1 MGALRRIVT
10 RLLTIKTMDAR
21 LTSFRARWGDR
32 YQLSLVLLLWA
43 WWVDPYVAWPSTVVV
58 GWSPSILAYILRPML
73 MLPGLPLV
81 VSCELSVGV
90 GVVMVVAVIVTTI
103 VFILII
109 VIVATV
115 IIVPSIV
122 VAAAIVIPPMI
133 VLITLIVVVAPVVFI
148 MIVIIVPVAVVLPVP
163 LAGSWP
169 ISFLV
174 R

>member
-90 GVVMVVAVIVTTI
+90 GVVMVVVVIVTMI
-103 VFILII
+103 VVVPII
-109 VIVATV
+109 VIMVTV
-115 IIVPSIV
+115 IIVQEIV
-122 VAAAIVIPPMI
+122 VATA
-133 VLITLIVVVAPVVFI
+133 IVVVVP
-148 MIVIIVPVAVVLPVP
+148 IVIIAIIVIFPIAVVVP
-163 LAGSWP
+163 IP
-169 ISFLV
+169 ITGRGLSLSL
-174 R
+174 